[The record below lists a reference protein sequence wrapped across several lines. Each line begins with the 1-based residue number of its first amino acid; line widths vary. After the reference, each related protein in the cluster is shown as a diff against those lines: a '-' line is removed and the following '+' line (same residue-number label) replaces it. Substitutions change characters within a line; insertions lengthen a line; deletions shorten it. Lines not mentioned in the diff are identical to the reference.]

1 MAKKLI
7 LVVCLWFVLCSPA
20 LAVDFVCF
28 EGYQIEEEEEIAS
41 FPAAAEGSGE
51 DATTDSVIFYEFYDN
66 YSISPLSSN
75 YPTYEDGM
83 ISSTYMDWAKG
94 YLSIVGPTDN
104 YVFARTGQYQ
114 YIMAV
119 GDFDG
124 SFSGVADVYI
134 LNLARYGYDYSYT
147 VMREEPFSLSVG
159 SSLVYSS
166 VSGYPN
172 LSGPDRSADLVLIS
186 AVVILAIMGLWLAR
200 IAFSPLLG
208 WR

>member
-41 FPAAAEGSGE
+41 FTAAAEGSGE
-51 DATTDSVIFYEFYDN
+51 DATTDSIIFYEFFDN

-94 YLSIVGPTDN
+94 YLSVVGPADN

-119 GDFDG
+119 LLVLLMFI
-124 SFSGVADVYI
+124 YLI
-134 LNLARYGYDYSYT
+134 LPVV
-147 VMREEPFSLSVG
+147 VMITATLYCMTSLLHSLS
-159 SSLVYSS
+159 
-166 VSGYPN
+166 
-172 LSGPDRSADLVLIS
+172 DLH
-186 AVVILAIMGLWLAR
+186 
-200 IAFSPLLG
+200 
-208 WR
+208 